1 MPAPSN
7 TNDFQ
12 TVPFVESSGKHAQL
26 PSDIEAEQAVLA
38 ACILNGDVADEIAIA
53 LKSENF
59 FRTSHRI
66 LFDSIFEMVRDGI
79 SPDPISLAD
88 KLNAKGQLEAAGG
101 RVYLADLNANTF
113 ALTNWQRHMQ
123 IVKRTA
129 IQRELIR
136 AAAEIN
142 ALAYDAPEDLNEVVE
157 EAEHT
162 LFNVTEKRV
171 SSSFQKMDSLVTQ
184 AFDDLSRISQQG
196 DSVIGV
202 PTGFRDV
209 DELFHGL
216 RGGDMVIIA
225 ARPGVGKTSF
235 ALNLAVNAAKLGT
248 AVAFFS
254 LEMSAGQL
262 TQRILG
268 SEARVSLSRIRSGKV
283 SEADWGM
290 IADAS
295 AKLSSLDMYIDD
307 TPGLSIME
315 ARAKARRELRHVIGT
330 EKKGLIVVDYL
341 QLMQPP
347 QVRRDGNRAVE
358 VGEIS
363 RGLKIMAKE
372 MDMPVI
378 ALSQLNRAVEMRG
391 KKRPMLADLR
401 ESGSIEQDADIVMFI
416 DRSMDDMEA
425 EENGRPDLGTAELI
439 VAKHRNGPTR
449 DITLAFNPE
458 FTKFGDFFDESRL

>member
-1 MPAPSN
+1 M
-7 TNDFQ
+7 
-12 TVPFVESSGKHAQL
+12 ESSGKHAQL

-162 LFNVTEKRV
+162 LYNFTEKRV

-196 DSVIGV
+196 EIG
-202 PTGFRDV
+202 
-209 DELFHGL
+209 
-216 RGGDMVIIA
+216 
-225 ARPGVGKTSF
+225 
-235 ALNLAVNAAKLGT
+235 
-248 AVAFFS
+248 
-254 LEMSAGQL
+254 
-262 TQRILG
+262 
-268 SEARVSLSRIRSGKV
+268 
-283 SEADWGM
+283 
-290 IADAS
+290 
-295 AKLSSLDMYIDD
+295 
-307 TPGLSIME
+307 
-315 ARAKARRELRHVIGT
+315 RAHV
-330 EKKGLIVVDYL
+330 
-341 QLMQPP
+341 
-347 QVRRDGNRAVE
+347 
-358 VGEIS
+358 
-363 RGLKIMAKE
+363 
-372 MDMPVI
+372 
-378 ALSQLNRAVEMRG
+378 
-391 KKRPMLADLR
+391 
-401 ESGSIEQDADIVMFI
+401 
-416 DRSMDDMEA
+416 
-425 EENGRPDLGTAELI
+425 
-439 VAKHRNGPTR
+439 
-449 DITLAFNPE
+449 
-458 FTKFGDFFDESRL
+458 